1 MFYVMTMLQKTFSL
15 QPGLP
20 KLGVPSCLETR
31 LHLRVHLEEEKRN
44 QEGKEMGI
52 DYETAVQTVRS
63 SKATAAE
70 PRASSPYQSV
80 SLVNSAYRDTYSL
93 SFVYII
99 L

>member
-1 MFYVMTMLQKTFSL
+1 MFYAMTMLQKTFSL

-52 DYETAVQTVRS
+52 DYETAVQTAMAVQTVRS

-80 SLVNSAYRDTYSL
+80 SLVNSA
-93 SFVYII
+93 
-99 L
+99 